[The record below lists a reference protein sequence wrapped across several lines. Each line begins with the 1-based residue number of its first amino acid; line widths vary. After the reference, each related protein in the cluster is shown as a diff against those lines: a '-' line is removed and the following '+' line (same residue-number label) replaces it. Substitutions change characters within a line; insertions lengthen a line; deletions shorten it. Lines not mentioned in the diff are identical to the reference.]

1 MNCELCDP
9 NSKDP
14 RRIFMQCWCGV
25 RNMEQEG
32 YDAYVSILAKGFEPS
47 FFLGMQACP
56 YPLGTDDRKA
66 WMKGW
71 GKAREEA

>member
-1 MNCELCDP
+1 
-9 NSKDP
+9 
-14 RRIFMQCWCGV
+14 
-25 RNMEQEG
+25 MEQEG

-66 WMKGW
+66 WMNGW